1 MRTTLSIAA
10 AVVRPR
16 DRVIYP
22 RNQVVGIIESAEDA
36 RGILLSL
43 RRGAFLDDDVHFSA
57 GDGML
62 IVAVDAP
69 TNTRRQVAADIL
81 ARHHARPLRCFR

>member
-43 RRGAFLDDDVHFSA
+43 RRGEFLDSEIHLSA
-57 GDGML
+57 RDGAL
-62 IVAVDAP
+62 IVAVDVAAKP
-69 TNTRRQVAADIL
+69 RRQLAVAIL
-81 ARHHARPLRCFR
+81 ARHHARTVN

>member
-1 MRTTLSIAA
+1 MRTTLSLAA

-16 DRVIYP
+16 DRVVYP

-43 RRGAFLDDDVHFSA
+43 RRGGFLDSEIHLSA
-57 GDGML
+57 RDGAL
-62 IVAVDAP
+62 IVAVD
-69 TNTRRQVAADIL
+69 VAAKPRRKVAVDIL
-81 ARHHARPLRCFR
+81 ARHHARTVT